1 MIGGP
6 VVMALTAVA
15 ITTAELLGHQ
25 GAATALLLCLFI
37 TAGAVGPAA
46 VFWVYIAEIY
56 PSQARGALIATAA
69 HWAADFVVA
78 TTFLPLVQHLTLA
91 GTFALYAAITGP
103 SALALA
109 RYMPET
115 RGKPLVA
122 AARPTPA
129 SFTQ

>member
-1 MIGGP
+1 M
-6 VVMALTAVA
+6 
-15 ITTAELLGHQ
+15 TT
-25 GAATALLLCLFI
+25 
-37 TAGAVGPAA
+37 GAVGPAA
-46 VFWVYIAEIY
+46 VFWVYIAELY
-56 PSQARGALIATAA
+56 PSQSRGALIATAA

-78 TTFLPLVQHLTLA
+78 TMFLPLLQHLTLA
-91 GTFALYAAITGP
+91 GSFALDAAITGA

-115 RGKPLVA
+115 RGKPLVV